1 MPAKITFTKKEEAA
15 LQATC
20 EYFNKNGGLDLTYI
34 YTLLEKMRVAREP
47 VVKFKGVDVKWV
59 LGRCDSTLGK
69 RFAKPEVMTG
79 AWFSKMQR
87 ALNDNGITQD
97 IAEKAIQ
104 FVHKNWGDNIWVET
118 LIYSMAKIAAG
129 GMPDSGKNSKRIG
142 FSPSKKSGWLSQLED
157 SDSDEETVGD
167 TSTKK

>member
-1 MPAKITFTKKEEAA
+1 MPAKITFTKKEEDA
-15 LQATC
+15 LRRIVTDTDLSC
-20 EYFNKNGGLDLTYI
+20 FGVKNADLL
-34 YTLLEKMRVAREP
+34 TLLSKMEKAREP
-47 VVKFKGVDVKWV
+47 VIKFKGVDVKWV
-59 LGRCDSTLGK
+59 LNRANSCLGK
-69 RFAKPEVMTG
+69 RFTQPKVMTG

-142 FSPSKKSGWLSQLED
+142 FNPTKKSGWLNQLEED
-157 SDSDEETVGD
+157 N
-167 TSTKK
+167 